1 MAAPNLNQPPL
12 VVIAGPT
19 ASGKTD
25 LAIRMAKKYN
35 GEIICADSRTV
46 YRSMDIGTAKPT
58 PEEQAM
64 VPHWG
69 LDLVDPGEFFS
80 VAQFKD
86 YANTKIAEIRSRGR
100 VPFLVGGTGLYID
113 AVLFDFRLG
122 DKADEGLRRKLEN
135 MSVQDLQNHCI
146 NNNIELPENY
156 QNKRYLTRAIERN
169 GISSIKNDTPIV
181 DSVVVGIATNREIL
195 RSRIVD
201 RVECML
207 DGGVVKETQELM
219 TKYSLFDEP
228 YLGTIYPFVASL
240 MSKELTREEVI
251 EKVATQD
258 WRLAK
263 RQMTW
268 FRRNP
273 FMMWCDLE
281 SAEHY
286 LSRHLADK

>member
-1 MAAPNLNQPPL
+1 MAAPNLNQPLL

-46 YRSMDIGTAKPT
+46 YRGMDIGTAKPT

-69 LDLVDPGEFFS
+69 LDLVDPGESFS

-86 YANTKIAEIRSRGR
+86 YANAKIAEIRGRGR

-113 AVLFDFRLG
+113 AVLFDFHLG
-122 DKADEGLRRKLEN
+122 DKADEDLRRKLEN

-156 QNKRYLTRAIERN
+156 QNKRYLIRAIERN

-201 RVECML
+201 RVERML

-240 MSKELTREEVI
+240 MSKELTREEVV
-251 EKVATQD
+251 EKAATQD

-268 FRRNP
+268 FRRDP

-286 LSRHLADK
+286 LSRHLVDK